1 MVFPSALKVHLN
13 NNISFEITTITK
25 KKSSRLIYIYLYLS
39 ILCAVMCHYCFFIC
53 NWFSVYCAVCHCACE
68 ECIILKFC
76 LFRSAIYLNPTV
88 SRSNHT
94 ECQADLIT
102 ANFTVLVRALFIHE
116 IEIKNNYWYENC
128 TIQCQKLVMQKMDF
142 INYTRD
148 YIMTQK
154 PEIRKHKQRRLI
166 RVTVFTRPSFILT
179 LHWKAWVLGRLSFR
193 VWC

>member
-1 MVFPSALKVHLN
+1 MHL

-25 KKSSRLIYIYLYLS
+25 KSLHAWYIQYVFIFVHLVCCNVSL
-39 ILCAVMCHYCFFIC
+39 LLFIC
-53 NWFSVYCAVCHCACE
+53 NWFSLRCAVCHCACE
-68 ECIILKFC
+68 ECSILKFC

-102 ANFTVLVRALFIHE
+102 ANFTALVRALFIHE

-128 TIQCQKLVMQKMDF
+128 TIRCQKLVVQKMDF
-142 INYTRD
+142 INYTQD

-154 PEIRKHKQRRLI
+154 PEIRKHKQGRPI
-166 RVTVFTRPSFILT
+166 RVTVFTQPSFILT
-179 LHWKAWVLGRLSFR
+179 LHWKAWALGRLSFR